1 MGQTPC
7 TYRIDVMCAVFY
19 GVFPGQYKVSEC
31 DTHSDIGCLPC
42 RSCQT
47 PYFVDGGCAGSS
59 DTVCSECTPCGPLE
73 YEVSPCTAGNNGVQ
87 LPCNQVTEAN
97 TRISKRNS
105 REHWVFG
112 RTVPQVEDGFA
123 LGDAS
128 TS

>member
-1 MGQTPC
+1 MCENTPAKWWRKANC
-7 TYRIDVMCAVFY
+7 CYDN
-19 GVFPGQYKVSEC
+19 
-31 DTHSDIGCLPC
+31 D
-42 RSCQT
+42 
-47 PYFVDGGCAGSS
+47 
-59 DTVCSECTPCGPLE
+59 
-73 YEVSPCTAGNNGVQ
+73 GVQ
-87 LPCNQVTEAN
+87 LPCNLVTEAN

>member
-1 MGQTPC
+1 MNC
-7 TYRIDVMCAVFY
+7 CYDN
-19 GVFPGQYKVSEC
+19 
-31 DTHSDIGCLPC
+31 D
-42 RSCQT
+42 
-47 PYFVDGGCAGSS
+47 
-59 DTVCSECTPCGPLE
+59 
-73 YEVSPCTAGNNGVQ
+73 GVQ
-87 LPCNQVTEAN
+87 LPCNQITEAN